1 MCIRDLKVYSQ
12 EINGDISFYRDEN
25 NFEVDAILRTQSGKW
40 GAIDENGN
48 IVVEP
53 SLTLDNNTV
62 INFIGTWHLSEDTNA
77 RYYTK

>member
-40 GAIDENGN
+40 EAIEIKLGAGYSAAAKN
-48 IVVEP
+48 
-53 SLTLDNNTV
+53 LLK
-62 INFIGTWHLSEDTNA
+62 F
-77 RYYTK
+77 K